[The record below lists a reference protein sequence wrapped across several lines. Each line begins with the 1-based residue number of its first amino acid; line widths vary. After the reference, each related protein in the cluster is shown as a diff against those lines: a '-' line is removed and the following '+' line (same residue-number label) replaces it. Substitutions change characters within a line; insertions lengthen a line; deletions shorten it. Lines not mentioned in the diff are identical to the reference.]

1 MRGFEKCAAWRLT
14 RSTPGS
20 QAHVTLPPQGFPVL
34 GSVPAHQAHRG
45 AWDVVSAP
53 EKGPASWNQR
63 SGSRLVAGAQCRAR
77 HEESGCFKP
86 LSGCQEVS

>member
-63 SGSRLVAGAQCRAR
+63 SGSR
-77 HEESGCFKP
+77 SGSRGPVPGKT
-86 LSGCQEVS
+86 